1 MKVSLLV
8 ASSVLSLLSTME
20 VEARTFNEQDAFISY
35 IKLSDVSDLGSYL
48 PEYRNV
54 FQSYKWKNDNE
65 FDGVTEDDRAIARF
79 KKNISSFDMKE
90 SFELPVAVS
99 FGEYQFDT
107 KSFNFHPFSAA
118 SSFSAGRYQVSFIN
132 TRKFD
137 GLPMDQ
143 EKAKA
148 FLAQHPNRT
157 ISVNVSFVPTTAVED
172 SKKIKAK
179 ITSIEVYSDDRQQ
192 NLIARFT
199 DD

>member
-1 MKVSLLV
+1 
-8 ASSVLSLLSTME
+8 ME
-20 VEARTFNEQDAFISY
+20 VGARTFNEQDAFISY

-54 FQSYKWKNDNE
+54 FQSYKWKSDNE

-99 FGEYQFDT
+99 FGEYQFET

-118 SSFSAGRYQVSFIN
+118 SSFSAGQYQVSFIN

-137 GLPMDQ
+137 GLPMDP

-148 FLAQHPNRT
+148 FLAQHPYRT
-157 ISVNVSFVPTTAVED
+157 IPVNVSFVPTTAVED

-179 ITSIEVYSDDRQQ
+179 ITSIEVYSDDRRQ

-199 DD
+199 DE